1 MAESTLT
8 ANERTTVPAE
18 IRLAIGAVSGTR
30 LVWRYVTEGRLS
42 VRDKNKTAA
51 EVKRIVQMPK
61 GVSLKV
67 DEMRPRY
74 SPSSS
79 IPMSLWASNASVID
93 LAQGAVKSIRL

>member
-1 MAESTLT
+1 MAKSTLT

-51 EVKRIVQMPK
+51 LSSVGR
-61 GVSLKV
+61 SSA
-67 DEMRPRY
+67 Y
-74 SPSSS
+74 SGEARVRSDQS
-79 IPMSLWASNASVID
+79 
-93 LAQGAVKSIRL
+93 

>member
-8 ANERTTVPAE
+8 ANGRTTVPAE

-42 VRDKNKTAA
+42 VRVKNKTAA
-51 EVKRIVQMPK
+51 EVKGLVKMPK

-67 DEMRPRY
+67 DECA
-74 SPSSS
+74 SDVGQ
-79 IPMSLWASNASVID
+79 IADGDSLQMPARALYIVFS
-93 LAQGAVKSIRL
+93 